1 MEYSRGVTDLWVALV
16 ALVLYVGIS
25 LAVGDRFPFSR
36 YSMYARLTHR
46 REGAVLYVKAGERF
60 VAPDELEAVFG
71 LDVPALDPKRV
82 PCSQEWLV
90 YEAQRWL
97 ENHLVKTELPDGVP
111 VEIGYRMLSVNE
123 DGLVS
128 MRLAP
133 VTKGTGKL
141 RA

>member
-25 LAVGDRFPFSR
+25 LWVGDRFPFSR

-60 VAPDELEAVFG
+60 VAPDELVEVVG

-97 ENHLVKTELPDGVP
+97 ENHSVDRVSDGAIP
-111 VEIGYRMLSVNE
+111 VEVGYRMLGVGA
-123 DGLVS
+123 DGVVS
-128 MRLAP
+128 MRLRP
-133 VTKGTGKL
+133 VTSGSGRL
-141 RA
+141 RT